1 VEKPFGR
8 RSGLLQTKPNDKQD
22 RFQTLTRI
30 GSRRQ
35 HTITMRLTQLQAQA
49 IKTAAAEI
57 FGDIDLYIELP
68 AMKTEELRK
77 LESRFWIR
85 LQRALG
91 EQKIDIVT
99 HLRGRPL
106 RPIDQQAR
114 KTGICL

>member
-1 VEKPFGR
+1 
-8 RSGLLQTKPNDKQD
+8 
-22 RFQTLTRI
+22 
-30 GSRRQ
+30 
-35 HTITMRLTQLQAQA
+35 MRLTQLQAQA

-57 FGDIDLYIELP
+57 FGQDAEVWLFGSRVDDDKRGGDIDLYIELP